1 MQPLP
6 SPAGPSEAPPPGR
19 AAVASS
25 VAVRTP
31 LWQEVLILPTDRA
44 ANPRHELW
52 HAKAVEGEC
61 CFVRAAA
68 RQHPGGC
75 QSSDRARRDRAPSCP
90 RVRACARASGRW
102 ARSATACGMVP
113 RAFFVAPSLRAE
125 WADGCSSAR
134 CR

>member
-61 CFVRAAA
+61 CFGVVTLT
-68 RQHPGGC
+68 C
-75 QSSDRARRDRAPSCP
+75 DRDGTVELDR
-90 RVRACARASGRW
+90 
-102 ARSATACGMVP
+102 
-113 RAFFVAPSLRAE
+113 
-125 WADGCSSAR
+125 CSVT
-134 CR
+134 